1 MDVTIDIETYY
12 DSEYSLKK
20 MTMTEYIRHPKFKL
34 QSLAI
39 KVEDQETQYYD
50 TENIPQAIDFISNLP
65 RPWTFVG
72 QNTAFDAAALNWHY
86 GVRPDMY
93 ADTMS
98 MSRAYWPGES
108 ASLDALGKRLFPNDP
123 SLHKIHGTLES
134 FLGVE
139 TLTPEQH
146 ERMAI
151 YNKRDVDLTYRVY
164 KTLLSFGFPEEEL
177 YQVHMIIRMYA
188 EPMFVTD
195 APLLREAIHDDVT
208 ETENAIERALEAVR
222 LRGVPDTF
230 DLPLDVKLF
239 SSNPR
244 YARLL
249 SEVFG
254 LKPPM
259 KTNLKGAATYAFG
272 KKDVPYI
279 RFKDDNP
286 ELEPIFIARELAKS
300 TISATRA
307 QTLLNCSNDGALPL
321 PVPLKYYGAATG
333 RYSGSDGIN
342 LQNLPRGSRHRLA
355 LCAPGGYQVYVADS
369 SNIECLHGDGLVL
382 TDSGLKKL
390 KDIKLSDRLW
400 DGLEWIT
407 HDGVICK
414 GERDVITYKGITAT
428 PDHVVYL
435 ADGTKLPLGEAMST
449 KAALLVGEI
458 GGQAI
463 REMDSSRQ
471 TNTARHEQSNP
482 ACAVR
487 LWQRIVSNCIRPRA
501 WKINGLQKLWKFGL
515 YGHTKKTKGAI
526 TASLQCNDN
535 KAEGQQAVVKDLQG
549 GRKPIRIS
557 GALRTLSMAINAVTG
572 LFWTGSR
579 QNRYERPLRG
589 REHTASEPRTK
600 RTNKT
605 LQHGSKLR
613 RSINVCQQIC
623 QRLLSRSA
631 PVNNI
636 IVAQTGANTG
646 TVHRKS
652 QSYTNQTS
660 KTEVWDIINAGPRNR
675 FTYNGYIVSNCR
687 VNASF
692 ANQNDLVEAFR
703 HGFDVYSNFA
713 EEVVYHYPVS
723 KATKTERNVGKT
735 CILGL
740 GYGMGVLRFQQTLQ
754 SGPMG
759 APPMECSL
767 ELAQT
772 CVYGYRRKYPEIARS
787 WQVAQQ
793 MLLAMMDPRIDLQWG
808 PLRVIHNGLLLP
820 NGLFLSYPGL
830 RFNDLNELEYWN
842 GKFWKKI
849 YGANLIENICQCLAG
864 IVIKQAMNN
873 IDRWLVENN
882 LGRIVL
888 QVHDEIIVIAK
899 DNDSRY
905 TPDDIQAKI
914 QEFMCVSPVWM
925 PNLPLDSEGGYA
937 KNYSK

>member
-259 KTNLKGAATYAFG
+259 KTNTKGAATYAFG

-369 SNIECLHGDGLVL
+369 SNIE
-382 TDSGLKKL
+382 
-390 KDIKLSDRLW
+390 
-400 DGLEWIT
+400 
-407 HDGVICK
+407 
-414 GERDVITYKGITAT
+414 A
-428 PDHVVYL
+428 
-435 ADGTKLPLGEAMST
+435 
-449 KAALLVGEI
+449 
-458 GGQAI
+458 
-463 REMDSSRQ
+463 
-471 TNTARHEQSNP
+471 
-482 ACAVR
+482 
-487 LWQRIVSNCIRPRA
+487 
-501 WKINGLQKLWKFGL
+501 
-515 YGHTKKTKGAI
+515 
-526 TASLQCNDN
+526 
-535 KAEGQQAVVKDLQG
+535 
-549 GRKPIRIS
+549 
-557 GALRTLSMAINAVTG
+557 
-572 LFWTGSR
+572 
-579 QNRYERPLRG
+579 
-589 REHTASEPRTK
+589 
-600 RTNKT
+600 RTNA
-605 LQHGSKLR
+605 
-613 RSINVCQQIC
+613 CF
-623 QRLLSRSA
+623 
-631 PVNNI
+631 
-636 IVAQTGANTG
+636 
-646 TVHRKS
+646 
-652 QSYTNQTS
+652 
-660 KTEVWDIINAGPRNR
+660 AG
-675 FTYNGYIVSNCR
+675 
-687 VNASF
+687 
-692 ANQNDLVEAFR
+692 QNDLVEAFR

-882 LGRIVL
+882 LGCIVL

>member
-65 RPWTFVG
+65 RPWIFVG

-208 ETENAIERALEAVR
+208 ETENAIERALEAIR
-222 LRGVPDTF
+222 LHGIPDTF

-259 KTNLKGAATYAFG
+259 KTNTKGAATYAFG

-307 QTLLNCSNDGALPL
+307 QTLLNCSGDGVLPL

-333 RYSGSDGIN
+333 RYSGCLTSDTKIIVKRGNSHEYIELGA
-342 LQNLPRGSRHRLA
+342 LQDDDLVWDGEDFVHHEGLQFM
-355 LCAPGGYQVYVADS
+355 GYQEV
-369 SNIECLHGDGLVL
+369 
-382 TDSGLKKL
+382 
-390 KDIKLSDRLW
+390 IK
-400 DGLEWIT
+400 
-407 HDGVICK
+407 HD
-414 GERDVITYKGITAT
+414 GITAT
-428 PDHVVYL
+428 KQHPCFVSEDETRTL
-435 ADGTKLPLGEAMST
+435 AELKNSGTP
-449 KAALLVGEI
+449 I
-458 GGQAI
+458 
-463 REMDSSRQ
+463 MDS
-471 TNTARHEQSNP
+471 P
-482 ACAVR
+482 
-487 LWQRIVSNCIRPRA
+487 LPRA
-501 WKINGLQKLWKFGL
+501 MARDYTIKLM
-515 YGHTKKTKGAI
+515 YGQVPI
-526 TASLQCNDN
+526 TQ
-535 KAEGQQAVVKDLQG
+535 
-549 GRKPIRIS
+549 
-557 GALRTLSMAINAVTG
+557 
-572 LFWTGSR
+572 
-579 QNRYERPLRG
+579 
-589 REHTASEPRTK
+589 K
-600 RTNKT
+600 RTEK
-605 LQHGSKLR
+605 
-613 RSINVCQQIC
+613 
-623 QRLLSRSA
+623 
-631 PVNNI
+631 
-636 IVAQTGANTG
+636 
-646 TVHRKS
+646 
-652 QSYTNQTS
+652 
-660 KTEVWDIINAGPRNR
+660 
-675 FTYNGYIVSNCR
+675 
-687 VNASF
+687 
-692 ANQNDLVEAFR
+692 
-703 HGFDVYSNFA
+703 
-713 EEVVYHYPVS
+713 
-723 KATKTERNVGKT
+723 
-735 CILGL
+735 
-740 GYGMGVLRFQQTLQ
+740 
-754 SGPMG
+754 
-759 APPMECSL
+759 
-767 ELAQT
+767 
-772 CVYGYRRKYPEIARS
+772 
-787 WQVAQQ
+787 
-793 MLLAMMDPRIDLQWG
+793 
-808 PLRVIHNGLLLP
+808 
-820 NGLFLSYPGL
+820 
-830 RFNDLNELEYWN
+830 
-842 GKFWKKI
+842 
-849 YGANLIENICQCLAG
+849 
-864 IVIKQAMNN
+864 
-873 IDRWLVENN
+873 
-882 LGRIVL
+882 
-888 QVHDEIIVIAK
+888 
-899 DNDSRY
+899 
-905 TPDDIQAKI
+905 
-914 QEFMCVSPVWM
+914 
-925 PNLPLDSEGGYA
+925 
-937 KNYSK
+937 